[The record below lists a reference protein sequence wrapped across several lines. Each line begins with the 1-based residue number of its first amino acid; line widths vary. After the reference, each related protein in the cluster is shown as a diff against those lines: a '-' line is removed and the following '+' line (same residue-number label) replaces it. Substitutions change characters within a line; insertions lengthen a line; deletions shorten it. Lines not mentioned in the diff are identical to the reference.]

1 LRRAVLFVVL
11 LLVLAVLIVYLVKL
25 KGEESPAPAVTV
37 SSGAATAAPAAETTA
52 APQPTEA
59 PAAPSPTPQTLPS
72 ATAAPADGAA
82 TPSPTPDWS
91 EWGEKGELTVR
102 LSGEDLSVP
111 GYERE
116 FGLNAE
122 PYLGF
127 RLLVPVEMMQ
137 PRYDSNA
144 WYFDLSPQ
152 GEGDAAAPA
161 WLELS
166 FVSGTTAEELL
177 PDFMSAYLSF
187 TEIEFS
193 GSSVLGTVNMH
204 ETITASGDSLL
215 VKAWL
220 LDVPQGV
227 FTAVLCCSL
236 DRLDPDLSYLE
247 ATLETLTVTVE
258 K

>member
-1 LRRAVLFVVL
+1 MRRAVLFIVL
-11 LLVLAVLIVYLVKL
+11 LLVFAVLIVYLVRL
-25 KGEESPAPAVTV
+25 KNEETPPVTV
-37 SSGAATAAPAAETTA
+37 SAGQTAAPTAEVTPTAAPAKA
-52 APQPTEA
+52 TEA
-59 PAAPSPTPQTLPS
+59 PATPSPTAQTLPS
-72 ATAAPADGAA
+72 ATAAPGDGDA

-102 LSGEDLSVP
+102 LAGEDLSVLA
-111 GYERE
+111 YERE

-137 PRYDSNA
+137 PRYNSNA

-152 GEGDAAAPA
+152 GEGDASAPA

-193 GSSVLGTVNMH
+193 GSSLLGGVNMH

-247 ATLETLTVTVE
+247 ATLETLKVTVE